1 MLSPLTLKDL
11 STRNWCWHKFAVARV
26 SLARRRHRN
35 NIFSQTRVDVQTAP
49 CIIFLGGIL
58 LIGTIFNYS
67 VFIDVVVDDMNY
79 YYLTV
84 SYIRKHA
91 VVLDWTV
98 LR

>member
-1 MLSPLTLKDL
+1 
-11 STRNWCWHKFAVARV
+11 
-26 SLARRRHRN
+26 
-35 NIFSQTRVDVQTAP
+35 
-49 CIIFLGGIL
+49 L

-67 VFIDVVVDDMNY
+67 VFIVVVDDMNY